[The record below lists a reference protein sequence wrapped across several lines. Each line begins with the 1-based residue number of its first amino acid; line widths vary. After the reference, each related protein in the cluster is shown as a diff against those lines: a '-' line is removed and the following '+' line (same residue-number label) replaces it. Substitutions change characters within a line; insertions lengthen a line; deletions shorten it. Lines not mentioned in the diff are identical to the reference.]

1 MELETIRRNQMTS
14 SLLCTRVGTARWQGD
29 INNRVANLR
38 NCAWLVEVAITGWR
52 RRNATR
58 LEGDPGFLPD
68 TMEDTMVSKDFC
80 RQLGGYA
87 LTTAHIVYRRPDHPW
102 LLQSYVWQE
111 YDLFPN
117 FPSLKRFLDFWEK
130 KLDGAL
136 HSVTVGHSRLIQ
148 PAEIRSVDGV
158 FRLH

>member
-1 MELETIRRNQMTS
+1 MGGWIPL
-14 SLLCTRVGTARWQGD
+14 
-29 INNRVANLR
+29 
-38 NCAWLVEVAITGWR
+38 LVEWSTDCSGLFLYYSSR
-52 RRNATR
+52 RRVRVPLQA
-58 LEGDPGFLPD
+58 F
-68 TMEDTMVSKDFC
+68 
-80 RQLGGYA
+80 
-87 LTTAHIVYRRPDHPW
+87 

-136 HSVTVGHSRLIQ
+136 HSVTVAHSRLIQ
-148 PAEIRSVDGV
+148 PAEIRSVDGG

>member
-1 MELETIRRNQMTS
+1 MRR
-14 SLLCTRVGTARWQGD
+14 
-29 INNRVANLR
+29 
-38 NCAWLVEVAITGWR
+38 
-52 RRNATR
+52 R
-58 LEGDPGFLPD
+58 LEGDPGFVPN

-80 RQLGGYA
+80 RQLSGYG
-87 LTTAHIVYRRPDHPW
+87 LTTAQIVYRRPDHPW

-130 KLDGAL
+130 KIDGAL
-136 HSVTVGHSRLIQ
+136 HSVTVAHSHLIQ
-148 PAEIRSVDGV
+148 PAEVRAVDGV